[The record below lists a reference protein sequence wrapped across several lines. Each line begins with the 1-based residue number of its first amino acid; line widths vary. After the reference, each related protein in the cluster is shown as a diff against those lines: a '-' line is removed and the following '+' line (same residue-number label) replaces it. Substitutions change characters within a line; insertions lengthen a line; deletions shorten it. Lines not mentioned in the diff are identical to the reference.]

1 MMLRLFG
8 ILRDPTRMSH
18 DLMVGQVVIL
28 GDPSPRFFVVVVLF
42 IPLRPNL
49 VVVELSN
56 QKVDILTRV
65 IHGFCPLVLQ
75 IFLIR
80 KKTAITRQ
88 IGRRQELQTDSI
100 DVAPDVGIRLETGV
114 SLLQAINDGLQSNLK
129 KADD

>member
-56 QKVDILTRV
+56 QKVDILTLV
-65 IHGFCPLVLQ
+65 IHGFCPLVLK

-100 DVAPDVGIRLETGV
+100 EAEGIGGDPPLSFFPLYPR
-114 SLLQAINDGLQSNLK
+114 AIPSPLPP
-129 KADD
+129 

>member
-1 MMLRLFG
+1 MLRLFG
-8 ILRDPTRMSH
+8 ILRDPTRVSH
-18 DLMVGQVVIL
+18 GLMVGQEVIL
-28 GDPSPRFFVVVVLF
+28 REPFMGLFVVVVLL
-42 IPLRPNL
+42 ILLRPNL

-75 IFLIR
+75 IFLVR
-80 KKTAITRQ
+80 KKTAITLQ
-88 IGRRQELQTDSI
+88 IERRQELQADSI

-114 SLLQAINDGLQSNLK
+114 RLLQAINNGLQSNLK